1 MALEPQSQAMVDAL
15 NGSGVLPFRQGDP
28 ISVRKRILSLRVP
41 KPVASELEMR
51 SVVEESIFTPD
62 GSFRVRILTP
72 RDAARALPV
81 VLYFHGGG
89 FFAGGLDETD
99 ELARKI
105 AKRANA
111 VVVNV
116 DYHLSPEARFPVA
129 VNDAY
134 AALLWVVENAHRL
147 GVDPGRVVLAGDSAG
162 GNLTIVTC
170 LMARERGGPAIA
182 FQVPI
187 YPSLDMRR
195 RTEYESR
202 ARLGG
207 GELILDNGDIAWM
220 LDHYLTS
227 DDEALDWRAS
237 PILAHDFSGL
247 PPALVVTADHD
258 PLVDEGRLYADRLR
272 EAGVPVEYACFE
284 GTFHGFVGYASL
296 IEVGAR
302 GVDLICDRIERAVR
316 KPAGRHNE
324 TPETAMADQG
334 ETL

>member
-28 ISVRKRILSLRVP
+28 IAVRERILSLRVP
-41 KPVASELEMR
+41 KPTASELEMA
-51 SVVEESIFTPD
+51 SVTEETVTTAD
-62 GSFRVRILTP
+62 GSFRVRVLTP
-72 RDAARALPV
+72 RQASEALPV

-105 AKRANA
+105 AKRSDAI
-111 VVVNV
+111 VVNV
-116 DYHLSPEARFPVA
+116 DYRLSSEVKFPVA

-134 AALLWVVENAHRL
+134 AALLWVAEHAERL
-147 GVDPGRVVLAGDSAG
+147 GVDSDRIVLAGDSAG

-170 LMARERGGPAIA
+170 LQARERGGPRIA

-195 RTEYESR
+195 RTDYESR

-207 GELILDNGDIAWM
+207 GGLILDNGDIDWM
-220 LDHYLTS
+220 LDHYLSS
-227 DDEALDWRAS
+227 DEEAQDWRAS
-237 PILAHDFSGL
+237 PILARDFSRL
-247 PPALVVTADHD
+247 PPALVITADHD
-258 PLVDEGRLYADRLR
+258 PLVDEGKLYADRLA
-272 EAGVPVEYACFE
+272 EAGVEVEYASFE

-302 GVDLICDRIERAVR
+302 GVDMICDRIRRAVAPGAD
-316 KPAGRHNE
+316 KHNE
-324 TPETAMADQG
+324 MTTALAG
-334 ETL
+334 EEG

>member
-28 ISVRKRILSLRVP
+28 ISVRQRILSLRVP
-41 KPVASELEMR
+41 KPVASDLDMHA
-51 SVVEESIFTPD
+51 VAEERVSTAD
-62 GSFRVRILTP
+62 GAFRVRVLTP
-72 RDAARALPV
+72 RVADEPLPV

-105 AKRANA
+105 ARRVDA

-116 DYHLSPEARFPVA
+116 DYHLSPEAKFPVA
-129 VNDAY
+129 VGDAY
-134 AALLWVVENAHRL
+134 AALLWVVEHAGRL
-147 GVDPGRVVLAGDSAG
+147 GIDPDRIVLAGDSAG
-162 GNLTIVTC
+162 GNLAIVTC

-195 RTEYESR
+195 DASYASR

-207 GELILDNGDIAWM
+207 GGLILDNGDIAWM
-220 LDHYLTS
+220 LDHYLAS
-227 DDEALDWRAS
+227 DDDAQDWRAS
-237 PILAHDFSGL
+237 PILAPDFAGL

-272 EAGVPVEYACFE
+272 EAGGEVEYACFE

-296 IEVGAR
+296 IEIGAR
-302 GVDLICDRIERAVR
+302 GVDLICDRIGRAVSDR
-316 KPAGRHNE
+316 SGE
-324 TPETAMADQG
+324 PEENKNGMSRVDKKG
-334 ETL
+334 